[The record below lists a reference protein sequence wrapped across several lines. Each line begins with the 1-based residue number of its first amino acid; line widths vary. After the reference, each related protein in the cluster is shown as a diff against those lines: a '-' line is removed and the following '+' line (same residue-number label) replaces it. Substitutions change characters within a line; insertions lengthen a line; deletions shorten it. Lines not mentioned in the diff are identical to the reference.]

1 MVPKKPRLV
10 HDLESG
16 DAEDNTLTVH
26 CNLSERGLTSESA
39 GRALKAFPHATSI
52 DLSRNSLD
60 HCPRLWFPR
69 LAMLN
74 LSMNQ
79 LVSLASVAY
88 LSHLRMID
96 LSFNR
101 LDDVEPLMFCNT
113 LVSVDLQGNRLT
125 STKGIE
131 CLKCLERLDL
141 SDNLIEQ
148 HDSVRSLSLNALL
161 STLHLQVP
169 QVSVLDGKRQ
179 SRQHFRCLGGHD
191 TTSYVH
197 MYHAK
202 KQFRSLQPNHG
213 PRVSM
218 SAATIP
224 RQPPDLTS
232 FHPRNLDS
240 NHLDSDTNDDA
251 ATVADTLN
259 RVSVKSPRLRASTSG
274 HHNPVHAGYC
284 PKSLRPVPS
293 IPPSLKMEKHKR
305 HIQKTHHQT
314 TDMRGYVSLF
324 ERVAVS
330 SGVTLADDKPTKKR
344 GTPAPPPVAT
354 LAKSHQTMGK
364 RKNVISPPKVK
375 VQKTPPPSGLLARRQ
390 LHFDTRRPTTA
401 AARTDDPIGLNA
413 SQIKVLG
420 VIQGLIQHK
429 RQTLASLH
437 SSTLHS

>member
-16 DAEDNTLTVH
+16 DAEDNTLAVH

-88 LSHLRMID
+88 LSHLRVID

-113 LVSVDLQGNRLT
+113 LVSVDLQGNRWIDKYEGYRMPQVPRAARLRA
-125 STKGIE
+125 KFVFE
-131 CLKCLERLDL
+131 CATVDTVSPGNIVTCNGNPIATTVDYRVRLLDL
-141 SDNLIEQ
+141 
-148 HDSVRSLSLNALL
+148 
-161 STLHLQVP
+161 VP

-218 SAATIP
+218 SAATPP
-224 RQPPDLTS
+224 RQPPDLIS
-232 FHPRNLDS
+232 FHGRNLDA
-240 NHLDSDTNDDA
+240 NHLDSDTNDDTA
-251 ATVADTLN
+251 NVADT
-259 RVSVKSPRLRASTSG
+259 VS
-274 HHNPVHAGYC
+274 
-284 PKSLRPVPS
+284 
-293 IPPSLKMEKHKR
+293 
-305 HIQKTHHQT
+305 
-314 TDMRGYVSLF
+314 
-324 ERVAVS
+324 
-330 SGVTLADDKPTKKR
+330 
-344 GTPAPPPVAT
+344 
-354 LAKSHQTMGK
+354 
-364 RKNVISPPKVK
+364 
-375 VQKTPPPSGLLARRQ
+375 
-390 LHFDTRRPTTA
+390 
-401 AARTDDPIGLNA
+401 
-413 SQIKVLG
+413 
-420 VIQGLIQHK
+420 
-429 RQTLASLH
+429 
-437 SSTLHS
+437 